1 MSCAAEF
8 LFFFLL
14 VNILLNVYNR
24 VSLLNGLQNDL
35 HVLYVE
41 CDVKLYSLSQCY
53 FGSADSLVIL

>member
-1 MSCAAEF
+1 
-8 LFFFLL
+8 
-14 VNILLNVYNR
+14 

-53 FGSADSLVIL
+53 FGSADSLVILWRRFRNWCPV